1 MARSSTK
8 RDYYEVLSVN
18 RNASDED
25 IKKAY
30 RRLALQ
36 YHPDRNNAPEATE
49 RFKEAT
55 EAYQVL
61 SDSEKRSLYDR
72 YGHSAFDRAAG
83 GANVDFSNFVGL
95 SIEDLFESFF
105 GSPGGARGT
114 RQRVQRGQDLRFDLH
129 LTLEEAVFGASK
141 EISLNKHTTCTRCSG
156 NGMEPGSQTSRC
168 PRCEGSGE
176 IRRMQQSIFGQFVNV
191 TLCDRCNGEGQ
202 IISDPCH
209 ECQGRGV
216 VRARTTVVVD
226 VPQGADEGIQLR
238 LTGQGEPAPRG
249 GVAGNLYVVL
259 HVQPHRFFKR
269 QGNDLLLEVPINV
282 AQAAL
287 GDEFSIP
294 TLDNKE
300 LTLKIPAG
308 SQSGRIIRLR
318 GEGVPF
324 LREHGRGDLQVHV
337 RVRTPTDLNDEQKKL
352 FRQLS
357 ASFGSAANTPSE
369 NKSFFD
375 KVKDVFHHDG

>member
-8 RDYYEVLSVN
+8 RDYYEVLNVT
-18 RNASDED
+18 RTASDDD

-36 YHPDRNNAPEATE
+36 FHPDRNQAPEAIE

-61 SDSEKRSLYDR
+61 SDTEKRTAYDR
-72 YGHSAFDRAAG
+72 YGHAAFERGG
-83 GANVDFSNFVGL
+83 GAGSVDFSNFVGL

-105 GSPGGARGT
+105 GTPGQRGA
-114 RQRVQRGQDLRFDLH
+114 RQRVQRGQDLRYDLH
-129 LTLEEAVFGASK
+129 LTLEEAVFGTSK
-141 EISLNKHTTCTRCSG
+141 EISLTKHATCARCTG
-156 NGMEPGSQTSRC
+156 NGMEPGSQPTKC
-168 PRCEGSGE
+168 TRCEGSGE

-191 TLCDRCNGEGQ
+191 TLCDRCNGEGAV
-202 IISDPCH
+202 ISDPCV
-209 ECQGRGV
+209 ECHGQGV
-216 VRARTTVVVD
+216 VRAKTTVQVD

-249 GVAGNLYVVL
+249 GVPGHLYVVL

-269 QGNDLLLEVPINV
+269 QGNDLLLEMPVNI

-287 GDEFSIP
+287 GDEFTIP
-294 TLDNKE
+294 TLDDKE
-300 LTLKIPAG
+300 ISLKIPAG
-308 SQSGRIIRLR
+308 TQSGRIIRLR

-337 RVRTPTDLNDEQKKL
+337 KVRTPVDLNEEQKKL
-352 FRQLS
+352 LRQLG
-357 ASFGSAANTPSE
+357 ATFGSTTNTPAE

-375 KVKDVFHHDG
+375 KVKDVFSGG

>member
-1 MARSSTK
+1 MPPRSTTK
-8 RDYYEVLSVN
+8 RDYYDILGVA
-18 RNASDED
+18 RTASDDD

-36 YHPDRNNAPEATE
+36 YHPDRNQAPEATE

-61 SDSEKRSLYDR
+61 SDTEKRSMYDR
-72 YGHSAFDRAAG
+72 YGHAAFERAG
-83 GANVDFSNFVGL
+83 GPGTVDFSNFVGL

-105 GSPGGARGT
+105 GTPGGGRGA
-114 RQRVQRGQDLRFDLH
+114 RQRVQRGQDLRYDMH

-141 EISLNKHTTCTRCSG
+141 EISLTKNATCKKCSG
-156 NGMEPGSQTSRC
+156 SGMEPGTQPTRC
-168 PRCEGSGE
+168 TRCDGSGE
-176 IRRMQQSIFGQFVNV
+176 IRRVQQSIFGQFVNV

-202 IISDPCH
+202 IIADPCT
-209 ECQGRGV
+209 ECQGRGM
-216 VRARTTVVVD
+216 VRSKVNVLVE

-249 GVAGNLYVVL
+249 GVPGHLYVVL
-259 HVQPHRFFKR
+259 HVEPHRFFKR
-269 QGNDLLLEVPINV
+269 QGNDLLLEMPVNM

-294 TLDNKE
+294 TLDGKE
-300 LTLKIPAG
+300 ISMKVPAG
-308 SQSGRIIRLR
+308 TQSGRIIRIH
-318 GEGVPF
+318 GEGVPY
-324 LREHGRGDLQVHV
+324 LRERGRGDLQVHI

-352 FRQLS
+352 LRQL
-357 ASFGSAANTPSE
+357 AGTFGSTNNTPTE

-375 KVKDVFHHDG
+375 KVKDVFHGN

>member
-8 RDYYEVLSVN
+8 RDYYEVLSVS
-18 RNASDED
+18 RSCSDDD

-36 YHPDRNNAPEATE
+36 FHPDRNNAPEATE

-61 SDSEKRSLYDR
+61 SDAEKRSAYDR
-72 YGHSAFDRAAG
+72 YGHAAFERSGG
-83 GANVDFSNFVGL
+83 GATVDFSNFVGL

-105 GSPGGARGT
+105 GTPGQRGA
-114 RQRVQRGQDLRFDLH
+114 RQRVQRGQDLRYDLH
-129 LTLEEAVFGASK
+129 LTLEEAVFGTSK
-141 EISLNKHTTCTRCSG
+141 EISLTKHANCARCTGS
-156 NGMEPGSQTSRC
+156 GMEPGSQRARC
-168 PRCEGSGE
+168 TRCEGSGE

-202 IISDPCH
+202 VISDPCT

-216 VRARTTVVVD
+216 VRAKQTVAVD
-226 VPQGADEGIQLR
+226 VPPGADEGIQLR

-249 GVAGNLYVVL
+249 GVAGHLYVVL

-269 QGNDLLLEVPINV
+269 QGNDLLLEMPINV
-282 AQAAL
+282 AQATL

-294 TLDNKE
+294 TLDAKE
-300 LTLKIPAG
+300 VPLKIPAG
-308 SQSGRIIRLR
+308 TQSGRIVRIR

-324 LREHGRGDLQVHV
+324 LREHGRGDLQVHIK
-337 RVRTPTDLNDEQKKL
+337 VRTPTELTDEQKKL
-352 FRQLS
+352 FRQLA
-357 ASFGSAANTPSE
+357 ASFGNSTNVPAE

-375 KVKDVFHHDG
+375 KVKDVFSGG

>member
-1 MARSSTK
+1 MARSTTK
-8 RDYYEVLSVN
+8 RDYYEVLGVA
-18 RNASDED
+18 RTASDDD

-36 YHPDRNNAPEATE
+36 YHPDRNSAPEATE

-61 SDSEKRSLYDR
+61 SDAEKRSMYDR
-72 YGHSAFDRAAG
+72 YGHSAFDRG
-83 GANVDFSNFVGL
+83 GAGVGVDFSNFVGL

-105 GSPGGARGT
+105 GTGGARGA
-114 RQRVQRGQDLRFDLH
+114 RQRVQRGQDLRYDLH
-129 LTLEEAVFGASK
+129 LTLEEAVFGTSK
-141 EISLNKHTTCTRCSG
+141 EITLTKNTPCGRCEG
-156 NGMEPGSQTSRC
+156 NGMEPGSQPTKCTRC
-168 PRCEGSGE
+168 DGSGE
-176 IRRMQQSIFGQFVNV
+176 IRRVQQSIFGQFVNV

-202 IISDPCH
+202 IIANPCT

-216 VRARTTVVVD
+216 VRARATVAVD

-238 LTGQGEPAPRG
+238 LNGQGEPAPRG
-249 GVAGNLYVVL
+249 GVPGHLYVVL

-269 QGNDLLLEVPINV
+269 QGNDLLLEVPINIS
-282 AQAAL
+282 QAAL
-287 GDEFSIP
+287 GDEFNIP

-300 LTLKIPAG
+300 IQLKVPAG
-308 SQSGRIIRLR
+308 TQSGRIIRIR

-337 RVRTPTDLNDEQKKL
+337 KVRTPTDLSDEQKKL
-352 FRQLS
+352 IRQLS
-357 ASFGSAANTPSE
+357 ATFGKTTNTPTE

-375 KVKDVFHHDG
+375 KVKDVFSGG

>member
-8 RDYYEVLSVN
+8 RDYYEVLN
-18 RNASDED
+18 ITRTASDED

-30 RRLALQ
+30 RRMALQ
-36 YHPDRNNAPEATE
+36 YHPDRNQAPEATE

-61 SDSEKRSLYDR
+61 SDAEKRSMYDR
-72 YGHSAFDRAAG
+72 YGHAAFERN
-83 GANVDFSNFVGL
+83 GANGANADFGNFVGL

-105 GSPGGARGT
+105 GGPGNRGA
-114 RQRVQRGQDLRFDLH
+114 RQRVQRGQDLRYDLH
-129 LTLEEAVFGASK
+129 LTLEEAVFGTSK
-141 EISLNKHTTCTRCSG
+141 EISLTKNVACTRCTGS
-156 NGMEPGSQTSRC
+156 GMEPGSQPSKC
-168 PRCEGSGE
+168 SKCEGSGE

-191 TLCDRCNGEGQ
+191 TLCDRCGGEGE

-209 ECQGRGV
+209 ECQGRGTL
-216 VRARTTVVVD
+216 RQKASIQVD

-249 GVAGNLYVVL
+249 GVAGHLYVVL

-269 QGNDLLLEVPINV
+269 QGNDLLLEMPINI

-294 TLDNKE
+294 TLDGKE
-300 LTLKIPAG
+300 LPLKIPAG
-308 SQSGRIIRLR
+308 TQSGRILRVR

-324 LREHGRGDLQVHV
+324 LREHGRGDLQIHV
-337 RVRTPTDLNDEQKKL
+337 KVRTPTDLSDEQKKL
-352 FRQLS
+352 LKQLGG
-357 ASFGSAANTPSE
+357 SFGKAANTPTE

-375 KVKDVFHHDG
+375 KVKDVFSGG

>member
-8 RDYYEVLSVN
+8 RDYYEVLSVT
-18 RNASDED
+18 RTASDDD

-36 YHPDRNNAPEATE
+36 FHPDRNQAPEAIE

-61 SDSEKRSLYDR
+61 SDAEKRTAYDR
-72 YGHSAFDRAAG
+72 YGHAAFERGG
-83 GANVDFSNFVGL
+83 GAGTVDFSNFVGL

-105 GSPGGARGT
+105 GTPGQRGA
-114 RQRVQRGQDLRFDLH
+114 RQRVQRGQDLRYDLH
-129 LTLEEAVFGASK
+129 LTLEEAVFGTSK
-141 EISLNKHTTCTRCSG
+141 EISLTKHATCARCTG
-156 NGMEPGSQTSRC
+156 NGMEPGSQPTKC
-168 PRCEGSGE
+168 TRCEGSGE

-191 TLCDRCNGEGQ
+191 TLCDRCNGEGSV
-202 IISDPCH
+202 ISDPCV
-209 ECQGRGV
+209 ECHGQGV
-216 VRARTTVVVD
+216 VRAKTTVQVD

-249 GVAGNLYVVL
+249 GAPGHLYVVL

-269 QGNDLLLEVPINV
+269 QGNDLLLEMPINI

-287 GDEFSIP
+287 GDEFTIP
-294 TLDNKE
+294 TLDGKE
-300 LTLKIPAG
+300 ISLKIPAG
-308 SQSGRIIRLR
+308 TQSGRIIRLR

-337 RVRTPTDLNDEQKKL
+337 KVRTPVDLNEEQKKL
-352 FRQLS
+352 LRQLG
-357 ASFGSAANTPSE
+357 ATFGSTTNTPAE

-375 KVKDVFHHDG
+375 KVKDVFSGG

>member
-1 MARSSTK
+1 MPRSSTK
-8 RDYYEVLSVN
+8 RDYYEVLNVTRS
-18 RNASDED
+18 ASDED

-36 YHPDRNNAPEATE
+36 YHPDRNSAPEASE

-61 SDSEKRSLYDR
+61 SDAEKRGMYDR
-72 YGHSAFDRAAG
+72 YGHAAFDRGAG
-83 GANVDFSNFVGL
+83 AGSVDFTNFVGL

-105 GSPGGARGT
+105 GATGQRGAR
-114 RQRVQRGQDLRFDLH
+114 QRIQRGQDLRYDLH
-129 LTLEEAVFGASK
+129 LTLEEAVFGCSK
-141 EISLNKHTTCTRCSG
+141 EINITKHATCSRCTGS
-156 NGMEPGSQTSRC
+156 GMEPGSQPTKC

-202 IISDPCH
+202 IISDPCV

-216 VRARTTVVVD
+216 IRQKTTVQVD

-249 GVAGNLYVVL
+249 GVAGHLYVVL

-269 QGNDLLLEVPINV
+269 QGNDLLLEMPVNV

-287 GDEFSIP
+287 GDEFSIS
-294 TLDNKE
+294 TLDGKE
-300 LTLKIPAG
+300 IPLKIPPG
-308 SQSGRIIRLR
+308 TQSGRIIRMR
-318 GEGVPF
+318 GE
-324 LREHGRGDLQVHV
+324 
-337 RVRTPTDLNDEQKKL
+337 
-352 FRQLS
+352 
-357 ASFGSAANTPSE
+357 
-369 NKSFFD
+369 
-375 KVKDVFHHDG
+375 

>member
-8 RDYYEVLSVN
+8 RDYYEVLSVT
-18 RNASDED
+18 RTASDDD

-36 YHPDRNNAPEATE
+36 FHPDRNQAPEAIE

-61 SDSEKRSLYDR
+61 SDAEKRTAYDR
-72 YGHSAFDRAAG
+72 YGHAAFECGG
-83 GANVDFSNFVGL
+83 GAGTVDFSNFVGL

-105 GSPGGARGT
+105 GTPGQRGA
-114 RQRVQRGQDLRFDLH
+114 RQRVQRGQDLRYDLH
-129 LTLEEAVFGASK
+129 LTLEEAVFGTSK
-141 EISLNKHTTCTRCSG
+141 EISLTKHATCARCTG
-156 NGMEPGSQTSRC
+156 NGMEPGSQPTKC
-168 PRCEGSGE
+168 TRCEGSGE

-191 TLCDRCNGEGQ
+191 TLCDRCNGEGSV
-202 IISDPCH
+202 ISDPCV
-209 ECQGRGV
+209 ECHGQGV
-216 VRARTTVVVD
+216 VRAKTTVQVD

-249 GVAGNLYVVL
+249 GAPGHLYVVL

-269 QGNDLLLEVPINV
+269 QGNDLLLEMPINI

-287 GDEFSIP
+287 GDEFTIP
-294 TLDNKE
+294 TLDGKE
-300 LTLKIPAG
+300 ISLKIPAG
-308 SQSGRIIRLR
+308 TQSGRIIRLR

-337 RVRTPTDLNDEQKKL
+337 KVRTPVDVSEEQKKL
-352 FRQLS
+352 LRQLG
-357 ASFGSAANTPSE
+357 ATFGSSTNTPAE

-375 KVKDVFHHDG
+375 KVKDVFSGG

>member
-1 MARSSTK
+1 MPRTTK
-8 RDYYEVLSVN
+8 RDYYEILGVA
-18 RNASDED
+18 RNCSDDD

-36 YHPDRNNAPEATE
+36 FHPDRNSAPEATE

-61 SDSEKRSLYDR
+61 SDAEKRGMYDR
-72 YGHSAFDRAAG
+72 YGHSAFERNG
-83 GANVDFSNFVGL
+83 GVGSVDFSNFVGL

-105 GSPGGARGT
+105 GTGGQRGA
-114 RQRVQRGQDLRFDLH
+114 RQRVQRGQDLRYDLH
-129 LTLEEAVFGASK
+129 LTLEEAVFGTTK
-141 EISLNKHTTCTRCSG
+141 EITLTKHATCARCTGS
-156 NGMEPGSQTSRC
+156 GMEPGSQPTKCTRC
-168 PRCEGSGE
+168 DGSGE

-202 IISDPCH
+202 IISDPCKD
-209 ECQGRGV
+209 CQGRGV
-216 VRARTTVVVD
+216 VRARTSVSVD

-238 LTGQGEPAPRG
+238 LTGQGEPGPRA
-249 GVAGNLYVVL
+249 GVPGHLYVVL
-259 HVQPHRFFKR
+259 HVQPHRYFKR
-269 QGNDLLLEVPINV
+269 QGNDLLLEVPVNV

-287 GDEFSIP
+287 GDEFAIP
-294 TLDNKE
+294 TLDGKE
-300 LTLKIPAG
+300 IPLKVPAG
-308 SQSGRIIRLR
+308 TQSGRIIRLR

-337 RVRTPTDLNDEQKKL
+337 RVRTPTDLSEDQKKL
-352 FRQLS
+352 LRQLA
-357 ASFGSAANTPSE
+357 ASFGSTKNEPTE

-375 KVKDVFHHDG
+375 KVKDVFSGG

>member
-1 MARSSTK
+1 MARSTTK
-8 RDYYEVLSVN
+8 RDYYEILGLS
-18 RNASDED
+18 RTCSDDD

-61 SDSEKRSLYDR
+61 SDAEKRSLYDR
-72 YGHSAFDRAAG
+72 YGHAAFDRAAAAG
-83 GANVDFSNFVGL
+83 SADFSNFVGL

-105 GSPGGARGT
+105 GAAGQRGA
-114 RQRVQRGQDLRFDLH
+114 RQRVQRGQDLRYDLH
-129 LTLEEAVFGASK
+129 LTLEEAVFGTSK
-141 EISLNKHTTCTRCSG
+141 EISLTKHTTCARCTGS
-156 NGMEPGSQTSRC
+156 GMEPGSQPTRC
-168 PRCEGSGE
+168 TRCDGSGE
-176 IRRMQQSIFGQFVNV
+176 IRRVQQSIFGQFVNV

-202 IISDPCH
+202 IIADPCV

-216 VRARTTVVVD
+216 VRAKTTVQVE
-226 VPQGADEGIQLR
+226 VPPGADEGIQLR

-249 GVAGNLYVVL
+249 GVPGNLYVVL

-269 QGNDLLLEVPINV
+269 QGNDLLLEMPVNI

-287 GDEFSIP
+287 GDEFSIT
-294 TLDNKE
+294 TLDGKE
-300 LTLKIPAG
+300 VPLKIPAG
-308 SQSGRIIRLR
+308 TQSGRIIRIR
-318 GEGVPF
+318 GEGVPY

-337 RVRTPTDLNDEQKKL
+337 RVRIPTDLSDEQKKL

-357 ASFGSAANTPSE
+357 ATFGSAANTPTE

-375 KVKDVFHHDG
+375 KVKDVFSGS

>member
-8 RDYYEVLSVN
+8 RDYYEILTVS
-18 RNASDED
+18 RTASDEE

-36 YHPDRNNAPEATE
+36 FHPDRNDAPEATE

-61 SDSEKRSLYDR
+61 SDAEKRSLYDR
-72 YGHSAFDRAAG
+72 YGHSAFERGAG
-83 GANVDFSNFVGL
+83 GGNVDFNNFVGL

-105 GSPGGARGT
+105 GTQGARGG
-114 RQRVQRGQDLRFDLH
+114 RQRVQRGQDLRLDMH
-129 LTLEEAVFGASK
+129 LTLEEAVFGTTK
-141 EISLNKHTTCTRCSG
+141 EVSLTKHTSCTRCTGS
-156 NGMEPGSQTSRC
+156 GMEPGSSRSKC
-168 PRCEGSGE
+168 TRCEGSGE
-176 IRRMQQSIFGQFVNV
+176 IRRTQQSIFGQFVNV

-202 IISDPCH
+202 IIADPCT

-216 VRARTTVVVD
+216 VRAKQAVAVE
-226 VPQGADEGIQLR
+226 VPPGADEGIQLR
-238 LTGQGEPAPRG
+238 LNGQGEPAPRG
-249 GVAGNLYVVL
+249 GVPGHLYVVL

-269 QGNDLLLEVPINV
+269 QGNDLLLEMPINV

-287 GDEFSIP
+287 GDEFTVP
-294 TLDNKE
+294 TLDGKE
-300 LTLKIPAG
+300 VTIKVPPG
-308 SQSGRIIRLR
+308 TQSGRIMRIR

-324 LREHGRGDLQVHV
+324 LREHGRGDLQVHIK
-337 RVRTPTDLNDEQKKL
+337 VRTPTELSEEQKKL
-352 FRQLS
+352 FRQLNATFDGAHNS
-357 ASFGSAANTPSE
+357 PIE

-375 KVKDVFHHDG
+375 KVKDVFSGG